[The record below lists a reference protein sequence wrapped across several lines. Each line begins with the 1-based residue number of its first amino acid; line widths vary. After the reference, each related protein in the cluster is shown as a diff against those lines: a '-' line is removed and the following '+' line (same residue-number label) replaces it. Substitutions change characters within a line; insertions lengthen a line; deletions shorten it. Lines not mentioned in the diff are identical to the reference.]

1 MKKLFKENWYVLLY
15 LLTLAA
21 ALVIRPLTGEEIVSY
36 PWDTLCFIFMFMIT
50 AEGIRKE
57 KLALP
62 VFRVLNSVRSTPFL
76 IFLILLST
84 FAFTLFL
91 PDYAVV
97 LIMLPFVVRLFRE
110 SNKAQYTS
118 ETVAMIVLLSEI
130 TGLVTPYSFGNIP
143 LFYNRETSFSVYAS
157 TLLIPFA
164 CVLVVFVLEA
174 FILFRKTKGDEI
186 YLHIEKEDYWDN
198 ERKGK
203 RILYPAFLIV
213 LLFGRRFNTI
223 DLLIVVALAYVI
235 LDREV
240 YRTFNWGYFITVAL
254 IITTAYT
261 IGRIIPEGTLSET
274 LISILFTRTGGAVAC
289 GNSITAVRHSLP
301 AAVLTFSLPFICALR
316 ELEGKERKTFVKE
329 YVLLALPVVIVL
341 CVLSIVLG

>member
-1 MKKLFKENWYVLLY
+1 MKKLIKEHWYIIPY
-15 LLTLAA
+15 LLTAAA

-84 FAFTLFL
+84 FVFTLFI
-91 PDYAVV
+91 PGCAAV
-97 LIMLPFVVRLFRE
+97 LIMLPFVVRLLGE
-110 SNKAQYTS
+110 SNKARYTAK
-118 ETVAMIVLLSEI
+118 TAAMIVLLSEI
-130 TGLVTPYSFGNIP
+130 TGLVTPYSYGNIP
-143 LFYNRETSFSVYAS
+143 LFYNRETSFALYAS

-164 CVLVVFVLEA
+164 AVLVVFVIEA
-174 FILFRKTKGDEI
+174 FILFGKTKGDEI
-186 YLHIEKEDYWDN
+186 YLHIEKEDYWES

-223 DLLIVVALAYVI
+223 DLLLVVALAYVI

-240 YRTFNWGYFITVAL
+240 YRTFNWGMFITLLL
-254 IITTAYT
+254 IITSAYT
-261 IGRIIPEGTLSET
+261 LGRIIPESPLSET
-274 LISILFTRTGGAVAC
+274 LISVLFTRTGGAAAY
-289 GNSITAVRHSLP
+289 GNSVSAVRHSLP
-301 AAVLTFSLPFICALR
+301 SSVLTFSLSFICALR
-316 ELEGKERKTFVKE
+316 ELEEKEKKTFVKE
-329 YVLLALPVVIVL
+329 YVLLALPPLAVL
-341 CVLSIVLG
+341 AVFSLIN